1 MADSAKQSA
10 RTPGQQNPG
19 AQQNSGAQHSPGAQ
33 QGGSHDKGS
42 KPDERFVYQD
52 DDLIEKPFNWGQVS
66 RLLSYMKPYSR
77 QLLPIIL
84 VSIILVT
91 LTKLAIPFLISHAI
105 DDAIYPKDKRLL
117 LILTGTMGAVYII
130 QWLANNFRIRFTNM
144 IGHRVIY
151 DLRQDLFGRIQRLS
165 FRFFDKRPAGSILVR
180 VTNDVNS
187 LQDLF
192 TNGVVNSLID
202 CIQLAGIIVL
212 LLAMN
217 FKLGLAVILTV
228 PIMFFVSTSLRKRIR
243 RAWQDVRMKQ
253 SRINSHL
260 NESIQGIK
268 VTQAFT
274 QEKENMQYFEGM
286 NKVNK
291 KSWDTASALNQ
302 SFGPVIEIT
311 GAIGYCIMFWYGAH
325 LVEADGLTVGA
336 LVGFAT
342 YIGQFWD
349 PINRL
354 GQMYSQLLVAMAS
367 SERIFEFIDEQPNVA
382 EKKEAIELPPVEGR
396 VHFDHIVF
404 EYEAGRPALRGI
416 NLKVQAGQSVA
427 LVGHTGSGKSTII
440 NLLSRFYDPLE
451 GRVLVD
457 GCDIRD
463 VTLQSLRS
471 QISIVMQDTFIFS
484 GTIRDNIRYGRLDA
498 SDEEVELAAQ
508 AVFAHDFISRLPDG
522 YETEVEER
530 GNSLSMGQRQ
540 LLSFARA
547 LLADPRVLILDEA
560 TASIDTETEL
570 KIQEALKTLLF
581 GRTSFI
587 IAHRL
592 STIRNANN
600 IVVLDHGR
608 IMETGSHEEL
618 MRKEGIYYGLIQAQ
632 YRFLSEAAG

>member
-1 MADSAKQSA
+1 MADFQTGSSEPSK
-10 RTPGQQNPG
+10 
-19 AQQNSGAQHSPGAQ
+19 NSKTG
-33 QGGSHDKGS
+33 
-42 KPDERFVYQD
+42 ERFVYQD
-52 DDLIEKPFNWGQVS
+52 DDLIEKPFNWAQVR
-66 RLLSYMKPYSR
+66 RLITYMKPYSK

-84 VSIILVT
+84 ISIVLVT

-105 DDAIYPKDKRLL
+105 DDAIQPGNKRLL
-117 LILTGTMGAVYII
+117 LILAGSMGVVYII
-130 QWLANNFRIRFTNM
+130 QWLANNFRIKYTNM

-151 DLRQDLFGRIQRLS
+151 DLRQDLFRHIQRLS

-202 CIQLAGIIVL
+202 CVQLAGIIVL
-212 LLAMN
+212 LLTLN

-228 PIMFFVSTSLRKRIR
+228 PIMFLVSTSLRKKIR

-274 QEKENMQYFEGM
+274 QEKENMGYFESM
-286 NKVNK
+286 NRVNK
-291 KSWDTASALNQ
+291 KSWDKASALNQ
-302 SFGPVIEIT
+302 SFGPIIEVT

-325 LVEADGLTVGA
+325 LVEGNEITVGV

-367 SERIFEFIDEQPNVA
+367 SERIFEFIDEDPHIG
-382 EKKEAIELPPVEGR
+382 EKQDAIALPPIEGR

-416 NLKVQAGQSVA
+416 NLKVQAGQSIA

-440 NLLSRFYDPLE
+440 NLLSRFYDPVE

-457 GCDIRD
+457 GHDIRD
-463 VTLQSLRS
+463 VQLESLRS
-471 QISIVMQDTFIFS
+471 QIGIVMQDTFIFS

-498 SDEEVELAAQ
+498 TDEEVELAAR
-508 AVFAHDFISRLPDG
+508 AVHAHEFISRLPEG
-522 YETEVEER
+522 YDTEVEER

-547 LLADPRVLILDEA
+547 LLADPRILILDEA

-570 KIQEALKTLLF
+570 RIQEALKTLLF

-592 STIRNANN
+592 STIRNADH

-608 IMETGSHEEL
+608 IMETGSHDDL
-618 MRKEGIYYGLIQAQ
+618 MRKQGIYYGLIEAQ